1 MARLNLSVLSTC
13 WQILMLADS
22 TNPRRRKRSLHK
34 IDSVSLAITSNLAIM
49 TNLVTSSLA
58 MTSLAITTSLVM
70 SSKEVQDLISRAS
83 NQDNLSKVSLN
94 SRISHSKVNLSKDNS
109 KDNSL
114 DSHVNKEDL
123 MANTTVQET
132 TTAKKDQRA
141 TRAAKVELTT

>member
-1 MARLNLSVLSTC
+1 MARLNQSVLSTC

-22 TNPRRRKRSLHK
+22 INLRRRKRSLHK
-34 IDSVSLAITSNLAIM
+34 TDSVSLAITSNLAIM
-49 TNLVTSSLA
+49 TNLATSSLA
-58 MTSLAITTSLVM
+58 MTNLAITTSLVM

-83 NQDNLSKVSLN
+83 NQDNLSKVSLS
-94 SRISHSKVNLSKDNS
+94 SRISHSKVNLSNLS
-109 KDNSL
+109 KDNSR

-132 TTAKKDQRA
+132 TTVKKDQRA